1 MQDSPMSNEDR
12 DLLIRMDQNL
22 INLVETFKY
31 HLEEDKR
38 MFRKQTDDIDWLK
51 KITYMGLGGL
61 AVLQVVIG
69 LMK

>member
-1 MQDSPMSNEDR
+1 MSDNNMSKEDR

-22 INLVETFKY
+22 INLVETFKQ
-31 HLEEDKR
+31 HIEDDKR
-38 MFRKQTDDIDWLK
+38 VFKRQSDDIDWLK

-69 LMK
+69 FMK